1 MIHGGRILTHGH
13 RNWFRAALQ
22 PANLLYVLM
31 IPPLWLALIA
41 MVGLAGRDTFTP
53 DNRLRLIFFAAACV
67 LTALLFIQGY
77 RREEFVGDG

>member
-1 MIHGGRILTHGH
+1 MIQGGHILTHGR

-41 MVGLAGRDTFTP
+41 MVGLAGP
-53 DNRLRLIFFAAACV
+53 
-67 LTALLFIQGY
+67 
-77 RREEFVGDG
+77 